1 MSGHRLPENVL
12 RDLEFRLKAGQVN
25 NDIANAVKVDPT
37 TVRKYRKRFKNT
49 GTVFPLIKAPPG
61 RDPLLD
67 DLKLQELELLVLARP
82 DLYQEEMQ
90 YYFLDYWD
98 FWPSQ
103 PTISRSL
110 AALKLSRKVQERR
123 AGQRNESL
131 RAEWA
136 RWVWLQPVEY
146 LVFVDESACSE
157 KSLDRK
163 YGYSPR
169 GMPSA
174 DRRHIRRTERF
185 SLLPAYDINGFLD
198 GPLIIKAAVDGEMF
212 KNWLQ
217 ESVIPQ
223 MNPYPGPRSV
233 LVMDNCQTHRV
244 AVS

>member
-1 MSGHRLPENVL
+1 MR
-12 RDLEFRLKAGQVN
+12 R
-25 NDIANAVKVDPT
+25 
-37 TVRKYRKRFKNT
+37 YRKRFEAI
-49 GTVFPLIKAPPG
+49 GTVLPLVNQPRGP
-61 RDPLLD
+61 DPLLD
-67 DLKLQELELLVLARP
+67 EVKLQELELLVLSRP

-103 PTISRSL
+103 STISRSL

-123 AGQRNESL
+123 AGQRNETL
-131 RAEWA
+131 RAQWA
-136 RWVWLQPVEY
+136 QWAWQQPAEY

-169 GMPSA
+169 GMPAA
-174 DRRHIRRTERF
+174 DRKRVRRTERF

-198 GPLIIKAAVDGEMF
+198 DPLIVKAAVDGEMF
-212 KNWLQ
+212 KTWLQ
-217 ESVIPQ
+217 GSVIPQ

-233 LVMDNCQTHRV
+233 LVMDNCRTHRV
-244 AVS
+244 AVSWAQPPAPV